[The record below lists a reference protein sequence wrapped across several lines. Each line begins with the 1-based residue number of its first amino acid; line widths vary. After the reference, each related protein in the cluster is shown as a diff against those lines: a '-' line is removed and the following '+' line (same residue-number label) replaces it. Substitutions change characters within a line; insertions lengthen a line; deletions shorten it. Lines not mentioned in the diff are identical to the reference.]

1 MDDNVSYS
9 IPDDDDSSSG
19 ALFYR
24 CCLCGGVVS
33 KWDISETKGCPKCA
47 HRKLRPSNLSL
58 SEKIVQIFKHPKVW
72 GW

>member
-1 MDDNVSYS
+1 MDNNV
-9 IPDDDDSSSG
+9 DSSFPLDDEDSAG
-19 ALFYR
+19 TLFYR

-33 KWDISETKGCPKCA
+33 KWDISESRGCPKCS